1 MIQILD
7 KSFEV
12 FITEEELLKEVKS
25 LAELINEKY
34 KGQEVIFIAVL
45 NGSFMFA
52 SDLMKEITVDCEI
65 SFVKMSSYEGVSTS
79 GKVEELIGL
88 NTHIEGKKVVLVEDI
103 VDSGITMD
111 KIIGLIESHN
121 PESVEIC
128 TLLFKP
134 NAFKGTHRPHYVGFS
149 IPNAFVVGYGL
160 DYDERGRN
168 LKTIYQIRQ
177 QKENNMLNIVL
188 FGPPG
193 AGKGTQSER
202 LKEKYGLVHISTGDV
217 FRALDPESELGKLAK
232 SYADKGNLVPDE
244 VTIQILEA
252 EVSKH
257 PDAKGVIYD
266 GFPRTTAQAEALD
279 KFLEAKG
286 TSVTKMLSLVVP
298 EEELKARLKLRAEI
312 SGRADDA
319 DPVIIQNRINTY
331 NNSTAPVAE
340 YYRSQNKLDE
350 INGVG
355 SIDEITGRLFD
366 SIEA

>member
-12 FITEEELLKEVKS
+12 FITEDELQKEVKS
-25 LAELINEKY
+25 LATELNRKY
-34 KGQEVIFIAVL
+34 HGQEVIFIAVL

-52 SDLMKEITVDCEI
+52 SDLMKEIDLQCEI
-65 SFVKMSSYEGVSTS
+65 SFVKMSSYEGTHSA

-88 NTHIEGKKVVLVEDI
+88 NTNIQGKKVVLIEDI
-103 VDSGITMD
+103 VDTGLTID
-111 KIIGLIESHN
+111 KIIGLINSHD

-128 TLLFKP
+128 TLLYKP
-134 NAFKGTHRPHYVGFS
+134 NAFAGVNKPDYIGFS

-160 DYDERGRN
+160 DYDEKGRN

-177 QKENNMLNIVL
+177 TNNTMLNLVL

-217 FRALDPESELGKLAK
+217 FRALDPESELGKLAR
-232 SYADKGNLVPDE
+232 SYSDKGNLVPDD

-257 PDAKGVIYD
+257 PNAKGVIYD

-279 KFLEAKG
+279 KFLESKG
-286 TSVTKMLSLVVP
+286 TAVTMMLSLVVA
-298 EEELKARLKLRAEI
+298 EEELKTRLIARAEI

-319 DPVIIQNRINTY
+319 DPEIIQNRINTY

-340 YYRSQNKLDE
+340 HYSKQGKLVE
-350 INGVG
+350 IDGVG
-355 SIDEITGRLFD
+355 SIDAITERLYNAID
-366 SIEA
+366 K